1 MNLSNYSFSISLFVA
16 FSNFNRRD
24 DKRKLSITQF
34 PLNFSFRCRKKFTAC
49 FAIFKLRG
57 PRILHQTRLSIKK
70 NFFGARTRTSHYR
83 SSLRNIFVHLFCG
96 TNNKE
101 NYWSRS
107 MASGFYG
114 KKGKR

>member
-1 MNLSNYSFSISLFVA
+1 MNENSPPLSFPLILVFDVGKSSPRVLRFSNYAGHVSSTK
-16 FSNFNRRD
+16 RD
-24 DKRKLSITQF
+24 
-34 PLNFSFRCRKKFTAC
+34 
-49 FAIFKLRG
+49 
-57 PRILHQTRLSIKK
+57 LSIKK